1 MRRVYL
7 IRHAHPDFPLH
18 AHMCL
23 GRTDTPLGPLGRMQ
37 ACLLGESFRDKAV
50 SAVFSSPLTRC
61 RETATPLGLPIRT
74 VDTLAEQDMGP
85 WDGLDFDTIRERWP
99 ELYARRAIEP
109 LLVPPGAETLYEV
122 HKRVLPAL
130 FRCLE
135 ESEGDIAVVVH
146 ASVMQA
152 ILAELCGIPLEES
165 RGLRPPYC
173 GVAVLEADETL
184 RLQALPLAPCPP
196 LTPLLAEQLLLAAA
210 PGERVT
216 AHCRAVASESMR
228 IAEALPLPLDRE
240 LLVSA
245 ALLHDAARGEPHH
258 AALGAAWLN
267 ELGYS
272 EAAAL
277 ISQHHDLKTDALDEA
292 AILYLADKCIREDL
306 RVSVEER
313 FRDSAVR
320 CRTDEG
326 CAAHARRYAQA
337 QTIRQRINS
346 LCGYELVE

>member
-1 MRRVYL
+1 MEESLKKGYHRVKCKIGPGHDIQYL
-7 IRHAHPDFPLH
+7 
-18 AHMCL
+18 
-23 GRTDTPLGPLGRMQ
+23 
-37 ACLLGESFRDKAV
+37 
-50 SAVFSSPLTRC
+50 SAVRKQFGDIMLMADANSAYTLDDIPVFKEIDDLHLLMIEQPLADNDIVDHRHLQ
-61 RETATPLGLPIRT
+61 AAIKTPIC
-74 VDTLAEQDMGP
+74 
-85 WDGLDFDTIRERWP
+85 LDESIDSLED
-99 ELYARRAIEP
+99 ARRAIEP

-216 AHCRAVASESMR
+216 AHCRTVASESMR

-245 ALLHDAARGEPHH
+245 ALLHDVARGEPHH

-277 ISQHHDLKTDALDEA
+277 IAQHHDLKTDALDEA